1 MGELT
6 DQQLRRYA
14 RQLIVPQI
22 DMEGQL
28 RLRDA
33 HVLIVGAGGLGV
45 PMAQYLAGAG
55 VGRIRIVDD
64 DRIALSNLPRQI
76 AFSEKD
82 IGELKVE
89 VLAQRIRAANDSVL
103 VEPCTARIDQLTA
116 EELLCDIDLVLDATD
131 SMQARLDIDFAT
143 YSRRL
148 PRIMGAAARIA
159 GQWSAFDP
167 GRHQGCYHCLIAD
180 PDAAETGSCGEL
192 GILGPAVGLVSLYQT
207 ILALR
212 HLVGDDL
219 PWGRLYMLDAWSG
232 GLHLLEVLAREDC
245 DLCRHGSSQH
255 QPD

>member
-1 MGELT
+1 MGDLT

-14 RQLIVPQI
+14 RQLVVPQI
-22 DMEGQL
+22 DVEGQL

-55 VGRIRIVDD
+55 VGHIRIVDD

-76 AFSEKD
+76 AFSQTD
-82 IGELKVE
+82 VGELKVE
-89 VLAQRIRAANDSVL
+89 VLAKRIRSANEDVL
-103 VEPCTARIDQLTA
+103 VEPCSARFDQLTA
-116 EELLCDIDLVLDATD
+116 EDLLCDIDLVLDATD
-131 SMQARLDIDFAT
+131 SMQARLDIDRAT
-143 YSRRL
+143 YARRI
-148 PRIMGAAARIA
+148 PWIMGAAVQIS

-180 PDAAETGSCGEL
+180 PDSAETGSCVEL

-212 HLVGDDL
+212 YLVGDDL

-232 GLHLLEVLAREDC
+232 GLQTLEVLAREDC
-245 DLCRHGSSQH
+245 ALCRHDNSLH